1 MRLRHPGKNKRMS
14 SKNRDW
20 WAQHSPEEVRALW
33 SRLTEAVCERLGATL
48 ALVNSAGRVLL
59 RGWPRS
65 DSIRFGLWHKD
76 RESAIARLISVGLR
90 PRKLPVDKRLRFT
103 IPSEPSAEVW
113 ELVLDVLEEGIRGF
127 DAEPVE

>member
-1 MRLRHPGKNKRMS
+1 MS

-33 SRLTEAVCERLGATL
+33 SRLTEAVCERIGATL
-48 ALVNSAGRVLL
+48 ATRYEKHSIALVNSAGRVLL

-103 IPSEPSAEVW
+103 IPSEPSAEVC